1 MTIRHSH
8 PSFRALVA
16 AAFVV
21 SGIAFAA
28 LPVAASTA
36 THATTPVCGP
46 KISSHH
52 PAPGVGKSA
61 TYTANSAGSVTLLQQ
76 TQTTLNVKSASPA
89 SGWKDTVVTASGTTV
104 HVGFQV
110 VKAPEEQERFWARL
124 NSTGTTISIVI
135 QSCT

>member
-1 MTIRHSH
+1 MTIRHSY
-8 PSFRALVA
+8 PVSRVLVT

-28 LPVAASTA
+28 LPVGASSA

-46 KISSHH
+46 KISSHYR
-52 PAPGVGKSA
+52 APGVGKSA
-61 TYTANSAGSVTLLQQ
+61 IYTANSAGSVTLLQQ
-76 TQTTLNVKSASPA
+76 TQTTLNVTSASPA

-104 HVGFQV
+104 HVGFQG

-124 NSTGTTISIVI
+124 NSTGTIITIVI

>member
-1 MTIRHSH
+1 MIIRHSH
-8 PSFRALVA
+8 RSSRGAVI

-21 SGIAFAA
+21 SGIGFAA

-46 KISSHH
+46 KMSSHYR
-52 PAPGVGKSA
+52 APGVGKSA
-61 TYTANSAGSVTLLQQ
+61 TYTANSAGSVTLVQQ
-76 TQTTLNVKSASPA
+76 TQTTLNVRSASPA

-124 NSTGTTISIVI
+124 NSTGTVITIVI